1 MSGNNFEI
9 PMEIPAPETQ
19 FVKFLQRVKSFN
31 KRFNIV
37 QVELSF
43 QLRCPTTNTCTD
55 WLNKAF
61 NEVIETI
68 QKEGDQGDK
77 VILEIFL
84 EENSLNKP
92 IFLGLRPL
100 ASLSADAVFSALE
113 KVYQSTIVFNIA
125 DVLGVKAYLLPQ
137 MEGRGRHHNPTRM
150 NLSEMRKYKQK
161 SIVDISGPSNCL
173 PTSIVVGKCLLIN
186 NNEERKKQLD
196 RLKRYPTVLKKE
208 VLQLIKNVGG
218 PVSEEGSYGLDFVN
232 RFDKK
237 FGNQFR
243 INIYDDAGNFES
255 IAYKSRRTQENHKK
269 VINLFYNKAERHYF
283 CIKSVKG
290 FFGFNYQCDICDSL
304 YNRSHICPETCK
316 YCTNTPP
323 CPSVRDMIPCIACNR
338 SFRGTNCL
346 QHHIDKGVCN
356 TRKLCDQCFTMFDP
370 KTPHDCNSR
379 TCDICFKVCP
389 LPHFCYM
396 QEFKKKPSTEY
407 TLIFYDF
414 ESEFVDIGNGFSKHV
429 PNLCISYTVC
439 HMCGHSL
446 DSNCPNCAP
455 VEHVFE
461 SDSNRSAVEK
471 FVDYVLTFRP
481 MPTVAIA
488 HNAKGYDAQFILEEL
503 CQREEKI
510 EPILQGCKILYAKV
524 KGVTFLDSLSF
535 IPFPLSQF
543 SKSFGLPECD
553 KGYYPYKFNITGNRS
568 YIGPYPPI
576 DMYPIESMSSQQ
588 YAEFLEW
595 YEQVKELPFDNR
607 KELIHYCRQD
617 VKILMKGCLNFMFSF
632 IETTGLNPF
641 LQAITI
647 ADAVMKAYRKKYLIP
662 NTLAITPKNNYNSNF
677 LQMQSKIS
685 LKWLV
690 HMKETSNPNIKYEVK
705 LRGSRYIADGYDE
718 ASNTVYSFEGCFF
731 HGHTCFLNRG
741 HAFSKRPND
750 NMQSRYEATLK
761 RLDHIRQLGYNLVSI
776 WECEFRRML
785 ESDPVL
791 AERLNNHPEVV
802 DSGFDLRSAVY
813 GGRTEV
819 FRTYYKCRPGDKIYY
834 YDFTSLYPWANKY
847 SKYFVGHPKIIK
859 DIPSQE
865 EVLRHDGVVKCTILP
880 PKGLYIPC
888 LPFRCNN
895 RLFFPLCRKCAEEL
909 NTDRCLHS
917 DDERSLTGIWSID
930 EVRLAVDHGY
940 VITKCFEV
948 WSYRTSQYNRET
960 GERGLFA
967 DYVDNFLKIKQE
979 ASGWPSGVESESD
992 KDNYISEFFE
1002 NEGIQLDK
1010 DNIRVNK
1017 GMRSLAK
1024 IMLNSLWGRFIMREN
1039 FTKTTICNSPEELNA
1054 LLSSEAIKIVQFYP
1068 ASDNQFIVSW
1078 KHIHDSEPPSKYVN
1092 MGVGICTTTNARIKL
1107 YSILSKIGHNIFYC
1121 DTDSVIYVV
1130 PAGEENPL
1138 STGKFLGELTDE
1150 LADFGE
1156 GAFIEEFVSTGPKV
1170 YGLKIYSPST
1180 NSYSYKVVCKGI
1192 SQNREVAKDI
1202 NFDSLKS
1209 LVLCDDKEIKVTYP
1223 NKIQRQKHFKIVS
1236 GPSSKTTQFTFIKR
1250 RCIENN
1256 YTLPFGY

>member
-1 MSGNNFEI
+1 MSGNNLKLRMDFPVQE
-9 PMEIPAPETQ
+9 EKS
-19 FVKFLQRVKSFN
+19 VKFLQKVKSFN
-31 KRFNIV
+31 KRFNTT
-37 QVELSF
+37 QVELNF
-43 QLRCPTTNTCTD
+43 ELKCPTSNTCTD
-55 WLNKAF
+55 WLEKVF
-61 NEVIETI
+61 NEVIGTI
-68 QKEGDQGDK
+68 QQEGDEGDK

-84 EENSLNKP
+84 EVNPSIKP
-92 IFLGLRPL
+92 IFLGLR
-100 ASLSADAVFSALE
+100 SLRTLTAEAVISALE
-113 KVYQSTIVFNIA
+113 KVHQSTIVFNAA
-125 DVLGVKAYLLPQ
+125 DVLSVRAYLLHQ
-137 MEGRGRHHNPTRM
+137 MEGRGKRHNPGRM
-150 NLSEMRKYKQK
+150 NLAEMRQYKQK
-161 SIVDISGPSNCL
+161 SIVDISGPTNCL
-173 PTSIVVGKCLLIN
+173 PTSIVV
-186 NNEERKKQLD
+186 D
-196 RLKRYPTVLKKE
+196 
-208 VLQLIKNVGG
+208 
-218 PVSEEGSYGLDFVN
+218 SYCRN
-232 RFDKK
+232 
-237 FGNQFR
+237 
-243 INIYDDAGNFES
+243 
-255 IAYKSRRTQENHKK
+255 
-269 VINLFYNKAERHYF
+269 
-283 CIKSVKG
+283 
-290 FFGFNYQCDICDSL
+290 
-304 YNRSHICPETCK
+304 
-316 YCTNTPP
+316 CT
-323 CPSVRDMIPCIACNR
+323 
-338 SFRGTNCL
+338 
-346 QHHIDKGVCN
+346 
-356 TRKLCDQCFTMFDP
+356 
-370 KTPHDCNSR
+370 
-379 TCDICFKVCP
+379 
-389 LPHFCYM
+389 
-396 QEFKKKPSTEY
+396 
-407 TLIFYDF
+407 
-414 ESEFVDIGNGFSKHV
+414 
-429 PNLCISYTVC
+429 
-439 HMCGHSL
+439 
-446 DSNCPNCAP
+446 P

-461 SDSNRSAVEK
+461 SDSNRSAVAK
-471 FVDYVLTFRP
+471 FLDYVLTFRP

-553 KGYYPYKFNITGNRS
+553 KGYYPYKFNTTENRS

-576 DMYPIESMSSQQ
+576 EMYPIESMSSQQ

-617 VKILMKGCLNFMFSF
+617 VKILMMGCLNFMHSF
-632 IETTGLNPF
+632 IETTSLNPF

-647 ADAVMKAYRKKYLIP
+647 ADA
-662 NTLAITPKNNYNSNF
+662 
-677 LQMQSKIS
+677 SKIS

-690 HMKETSNPNIKYEVK
+690 YMKETSHPNIKYEVK
-705 LRGSRYIADGYDE
+705 IRGSRYIADGYDE

-741 HAFSKRPND
+741 HAFSKKPND
-750 NMQSRYEATLK
+750 NMQSRYESTLK

-785 ESDPVL
+785 EADPVL

-865 EVLRHDGVVKCTILP
+865 DVLKHDGVVKCTILP
-880 PKGLYIPC
+880 PRGLYIPC

-1054 LLSSEAIKIVQFYP
+1054 LLSSEAIEIVQFYP

-1078 KHIHDSEPPSKYVN
+1078 KHIHDSEPPSKY
-1092 MGVGICTTTNARIKL
+1092 TNWLI
-1107 YSILSKIGHNIFYC
+1107 
-1121 DTDSVIYVV
+1121 SV
-1130 PAGEENPL
+1130 
-1138 STGKFLGELTDE
+1138 
-1150 LADFGE
+1150 
-1156 GAFIEEFVSTGPKV
+1156 
-1170 YGLKIYSPST
+1170 
-1180 NSYSYKVVCKGI
+1180 
-1192 SQNREVAKDI
+1192 RE
-1202 NFDSLKS
+1202 
-1209 LVLCDDKEIKVTYP
+1209 
-1223 NKIQRQKHFKIVS
+1223 
-1236 GPSSKTTQFTFIKR
+1236 PSSK
-1250 RCIENN
+1250 NS
-1256 YTLPFGY
+1256 

>member
-1 MSGNNFEI
+1 MSGGNLKVVIELLAQEKSEIELLNFLFKDKNVMELVDMLAKGDEVLSAAILTKMKSDMEQGLELQISDKKKLVKNLCGQPMTERLTELLNEILFFTKGNNQHVQTGGGNIDDNILEAGISHNMTEQGATNGALETVAVEDVAETNTEERESSEPFE
-9 PMEIPAPETQ
+9 EDL
-19 FVKFLQRVKSFN
+19 VKFLQKTKSFS
-31 KRFNIV
+31 KRFNTT

-43 QLRCPTTNTCTD
+43 QLKCPTSDTCMD
-55 WLNKAF
+55 WLEKAF
-61 NEVIETI
+61 SKVIATV
-68 QKEGDQGDK
+68 QAEGNPGDK
-77 VILEIFL
+77 VIFEICL
-84 EENSLNKP
+84 KGDSTNKP

-100 ASLSADAVFSALE
+100 GSLTADAVFAAME
-113 KVYQSTIVFNIA
+113 KVHQSTTVFSEA
-125 DVLGVKAYLLPQ
+125 DVLSVRAYLIHQ
-137 MEGRGRHHNPTRM
+137 MVGRGKRHYPGRM
-150 NLSEMRKYKQK
+150 NLAEMRRFKQK
-161 SIVDISGPSNCL
+161 SIIDISGTSNCL
-173 PTSIVVGKCLLIN
+173 PTSL
-186 NNEERKKQLD
+186 
-196 RLKRYPTVLKKE
+196 
-208 VLQLIKNVGG
+208 
-218 PVSEEGSYGLDFVN
+218 FV
-232 RFDKK
+232 
-237 FGNQFR
+237 
-243 INIYDDAGNFES
+243 
-255 IAYKSRRTQENHKK
+255 
-269 VINLFYNKAERHYF
+269 
-283 CIKSVKG
+283 
-290 FFGFNYQCDICDSL
+290 
-304 YNRSHICPETCK
+304 
-316 YCTNTPP
+316 
-323 CPSVRDMIPCIACNR
+323 
-338 SFRGTNCL
+338 
-346 QHHIDKGVCN
+346 
-356 TRKLCDQCFTMFDP
+356 
-370 KTPHDCNSR
+370 
-379 TCDICFKVCP
+379 
-389 LPHFCYM
+389 
-396 QEFKKKPSTEY
+396 
-407 TLIFYDF
+407 
-414 ESEFVDIGNGFSKHV
+414 
-429 PNLCISYTVC
+429 
-439 HMCGHSL
+439 
-446 DSNCPNCAP
+446 DSNCTNCSP

-461 SDSNRSAVEK
+461 SDSSGSAVAK
-471 FVDYVLTFRP
+471 FLDYVLTFRP

-488 HNAKGYDAQFILEEL
+488 HNAKGYDGQFILEEL

-510 EPILQGCKILYAKV
+510 EPVLQGCKILFAKV

-553 KGYYPYKFNITGNRS
+553 KGYYPYKFNTMENRS

-576 DMYPIESMSSQQ
+576 EMYPIESMTSQQ
-588 YAEFLEW
+588 YTEFLEW

-617 VKILMKGCLNFMFSF
+617 VKILMMGCLNFMHSF
-632 IETTGLNPF
+632 IETTSLNPF

-647 ADAVMKAYRKKYLIP
+647 ADAVMKAYRKNYLTP

-690 HMKETSNPNIKYEVK
+690 YMKETSHPNIKYEVK
-705 LRGSRYIADGYDE
+705 IRGSRYIADGYDE

-741 HAFSKRPND
+741 HAFSKKPND

-865 EVLRHDGVVKCTILP
+865 EVLKHDGVVKCTILP

-895 RLFFPLCRKCAEEL
+895 RLFFPLCRKCAEDL

-930 EVRLAVDHGY
+930 EVRLAIDHGY

-979 ASGWPSGVESESD
+979 ASGWPPGVESESD
-992 KDNYISEFFE
+992 KDNYIREFFE

-1010 DNIRVNK
+1010 ENIRVNK
-1017 GMRSLAK
+1017 
-1024 IMLNSLWGRFIMREN
+1024 
-1039 FTKTTICNSPEELNA
+1039 
-1054 LLSSEAIKIVQFYP
+1054 
-1068 ASDNQFIVSW
+1068 
-1078 KHIHDSEPPSKYVN
+1078 
-1092 MGVGICTTTNARIKL
+1092 
-1107 YSILSKIGHNIFYC
+1107 
-1121 DTDSVIYVV
+1121 
-1130 PAGEENPL
+1130 
-1138 STGKFLGELTDE
+1138 
-1150 LADFGE
+1150 
-1156 GAFIEEFVSTGPKV
+1156 
-1170 YGLKIYSPST
+1170 
-1180 NSYSYKVVCKGI
+1180 
-1192 SQNREVAKDI
+1192 
-1202 NFDSLKS
+1202 
-1209 LVLCDDKEIKVTYP
+1209 
-1223 NKIQRQKHFKIVS
+1223 
-1236 GPSSKTTQFTFIKR
+1236 
-1250 RCIENN
+1250 
-1256 YTLPFGY
+1256 

>member
-1 MSGNNFEI
+1 MSASNLEL

-19 FVKFLQRVKSFN
+19 FVKFLQKVKSFN
-31 KRFNIV
+31 KRFNTT
-37 QVELSF
+37 QLELNFELS
-43 QLRCPTTNTCTD
+43 CPAWNTCTD

-61 NEVIETI
+61 NEVIGAI
-68 QKEGDQGDK
+68 QQEGGQGDR

-84 EENSLNKP
+84 EENTINKP
-92 IFLGLRPL
+92 IFLGLRSL
-100 ASLSADAVFSALE
+100 ATLTVEAIFSALE
-113 KVYQSTIVFNIA
+113 KVHQSTTAFNVANI
-125 DVLGVKAYLLPQ
+125 LGARAYILHQ
-137 MEGRGRHHNPTRM
+137 MEGRGRHHDPTRM
-150 NLSEMRKYKQK
+150 NLSEMR
-161 SIVDISGPSNCL
+161 
-173 PTSIVVGKCLLIN
+173 
-186 NNEERKKQLD
+186 R
-196 RLKRYPTVLKKE
+196 
-208 VLQLIKNVGG
+208 
-218 PVSEEGSYGLDFVN
+218 
-232 RFDKK
+232 
-237 FGNQFR
+237 
-243 INIYDDAGNFES
+243 
-255 IAYKSRRTQENHKK
+255 
-269 VINLFYNKAERHYF
+269 
-283 CIKSVKG
+283 
-290 FFGFNYQCDICDSL
+290 
-304 YNRSHICPETCK
+304 
-316 YCTNTPP
+316 
-323 CPSVRDMIPCIACNR
+323 
-338 SFRGTNCL
+338 
-346 QHHIDKGVCN
+346 
-356 TRKLCDQCFTMFDP
+356 
-370 KTPHDCNSR
+370 
-379 TCDICFKVCP
+379 
-389 LPHFCYM
+389 
-396 QEFKKKPSTEY
+396 
-407 TLIFYDF
+407 
-414 ESEFVDIGNGFSKHV
+414 
-429 PNLCISYTVC
+429 
-439 HMCGHSL
+439 
-446 DSNCPNCAP
+446 P

-461 SDSNRSAVEK
+461 SDSNRSAVAK

-510 EPILQGCKILYAKV
+510 EPVLQGCKILFAKV

-553 KGYYPYKFNITGNRS
+553 KGYYPYKFNTTENRS

-576 DMYPIESMSSQQ
+576 EMYPIESMSSQQ

-595 YEQVKELPFDNR
+595 YEQVKELPFDNH

-617 VKILMKGCLNFMFSF
+617 VKILVKGCLNFMFSF
-632 IETTGLNPF
+632 IKTTDLNPF

-647 ADAVMKAYRKKYLIP
+647 ADAVMKAYRKKYLTP

-690 HMKETSNPNIKYEVK
+690 YMKETSHSNIKYEVK

-741 HAFSKRPND
+741 HAFSKKPND
-750 NMQSRYEATLK
+750 NMQSRYESTLK
-761 RLDHIRQLGYNLVSI
+761 RLDHIRQLGYNLISI

-785 ESDPVL
+785 DADPVL

-847 SKYFVGHPKIIK
+847 SKYFVGHPQILK

-865 EVLRHDGVVKCTILP
+865 DVLKHDGVVKCTILP

-895 RLFFPLCRKCAEEL
+895 RLFFPLCRKCAEDL
-909 NTDRCLHS
+909 STDRCLHS

-948 WSYRTSQYNRET
+948 WAYRTSQYNRET

-979 ASGWPSGVESESD
+979 ASGWPSGVESDSD
-992 KDNYISEFFE
+992 KDNYIREFFE
-1002 NEGIQLDK
+1002 NEGIHLDK
-1010 DNIRVNK
+1010 ENIRVNK

-1039 FTKTTICNSPEELNA
+1039 FTKTTICNSPEELNE
-1054 LLSSEAIKIVQFYP
+1054 LLSSEAIEIVQFHP

-1092 MGVGICTTTNARIKL
+1092 MGVGICTTTNARIRL
-1107 YSILSKIGHNIFYC
+1107 YSILSKIGQNVFYC

-1156 GAFIEEFVSTGPKV
+1156 GAFIEEF
-1170 YGLKIYSPST
+1170 
-1180 NSYSYKVVCKGI
+1180 
-1192 SQNREVAKDI
+1192 
-1202 NFDSLKS
+1202 
-1209 LVLCDDKEIKVTYP
+1209 
-1223 NKIQRQKHFKIVS
+1223 
-1236 GPSSKTTQFTFIKR
+1236 
-1250 RCIENN
+1250 
-1256 YTLPFGY
+1256 